1 MPRSTASTARWS
13 AVEAWPVQSGGRNI
27 VSSKAKMVS
36 IVFRDDQAGVDA
48 TDEGRP
54 AACGRARHRAKD
66 RRNDID
72 TVVQI
77 A

>member
-1 MPRSTASTARWS
+1 
-13 AVEAWPVQSGGRNI
+13 
-27 VSSKAKMVS
+27 MVS

-54 AACGRARHRAKD
+54 AACGRARHPAKD